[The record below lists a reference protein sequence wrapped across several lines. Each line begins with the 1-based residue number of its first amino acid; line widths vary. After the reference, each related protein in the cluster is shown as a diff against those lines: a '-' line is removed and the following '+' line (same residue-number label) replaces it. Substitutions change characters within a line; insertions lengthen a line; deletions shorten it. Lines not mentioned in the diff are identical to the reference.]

1 MLNQK
6 ESRTRPC
13 GNADEILSQM
23 HVVTYDREFRKL
35 NQAKTRNFKI
45 NVIKVLKTA
54 ESVAIDSIHLKACHV
69 NK

>member
-1 MLNQK
+1 
-6 ESRTRPC
+6 
-13 GNADEILSQM
+13 M

-54 ESVAIDSIHLKACHV
+54 ESVAIDSIHLKACLGLGIIRHGF
-69 NK
+69 KS

>member
-1 MLNQK
+1 MK
-6 ESRTRPC
+6 
-13 GNADEILSQM
+13 LSQM